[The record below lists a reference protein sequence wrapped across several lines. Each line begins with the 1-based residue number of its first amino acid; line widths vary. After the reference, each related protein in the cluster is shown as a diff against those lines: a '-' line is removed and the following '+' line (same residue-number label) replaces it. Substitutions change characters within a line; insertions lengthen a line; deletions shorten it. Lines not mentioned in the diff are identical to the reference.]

1 MRKFN
6 HEQIKRDCA
15 KGLKLA
21 HVAAKHGCSVS
32 LVSYLATTSGDWR
45 REPKQLSENQLKAV
59 QMYCKGEPLKLIN
72 LETGYSDSLIYQII
86 KKVGV
91 MPRRN
96 RRVKVQQRSN
106 AAAN

>member
-6 HEQIKRDCA
+6 HEQIRKDCA

-45 REPKQLSENQLKAV
+45 REPKQLSDNQLKAV

-72 LETGYSDSLIYQII
+72 AETGYSDSLIYQII

-96 RRVKVQQRSN
+96 RRVKVQQRAN
-106 AAAN
+106 ASTN

>member
-21 HVAAKHGCSVS
+21 HVAAKHGCSIS

-45 REPKQLSENQLKAV
+45 REPRQLSENQLKAV
-59 QMYCKGEPLKLIN
+59 QMYCKGEKLKVIN
-72 LETGYSDSLIYQII
+72 AETGYSDSLIYQII
-86 KKVGV
+86 KRVGV
-91 MPRRN
+91 TPRRN
-96 RRVKVQQRSN
+96 RRVKVQQRAN